1 MNIILASKSPR
12 RKELLHKIIPN
23 FKVVEANIDENYNS
37 FLKIVKIPEVI
48 ALNKAL
54 TVQEKYKNDL
64 IIAADTIVEINH
76 KILGKPKNQQ
86 EAYEMLKTLSNQTHQ
101 VITGVC
107 ILFKNKKIVFHA
119 TTKVTFYE
127 LSETQISNY
136 IETKFPFDKAGGYGI
151 QDSGALFVKKI
162 NGCYYNVM
170 GLPIAL
176 LNKKLSK
183 IL

>member
-12 RKELLHKIIPN
+12 RKELLNKIISN
-23 FKVVEANIDENYNS
+23 FKIVEANIEEDYDS
-37 FLKIVKIPEVI
+37 SLKLTKIPETI

-54 TVQEKYKNDL
+54 KVQEEYKNDL

-76 KILGKPKNQQ
+76 KILGKPQNQQ
-86 EAYEMLKTLSNQTHQ
+86 EAYEMLKNLSNQTHQ

-119 TTKVTFYE
+119 ITKVTFYK
-127 LSETQISNY
+127 LSEEQISRY
-136 IETKFPFDKAGGYGI
+136 IETKSPFDKAGGYGI